1 MNRLIAN
8 AMLSVGLIAGAASL
22 AVAQTT
28 TATPGPQVRPGM
40 EHHQHHGMRAPGER
54 VEARLA
60 YIKTALKI
68 TDAQLPQWN
77 AFADFQRKQ
86 ATQRD
91 QQMQQFH
98 TQMSER
104 KNAQRPNAI
113 ERLERQQQFMATAA
127 TRTNELLAV
136 SKPLYTALS
145 PEQKAVADRLLAS
158 RERGMEHG
166 RRGMHRRA

>member
-8 AMLSVGLIAGAASL
+8 TMLSVGLIAGAASL

-28 TATPGPQVRPGM
+28 NATPGPQVRPGM
-40 EHHQHHGMRAPGER
+40 EHHQHHAFRMPGER

-77 AFADFQRKQ
+77 AFADVQRKQ

-98 TQMSER
+98 AQMSER
-104 KNAQRPNAI
+104 RNAPQPNAI
-113 ERLERQQQFMATAA
+113 ARLERQQQFLAAAA
-127 TRTNELLAV
+127 TRTNEFLAV
-136 SKPLYTALS
+136 SKPLYAALS
-145 PEQKAVADRLLAS
+145 TEQQAVADRLLAS
-158 RERGMEHG
+158 RERGMRHG
-166 RRGMHRRA
+166 FRGMHRRA